1 MGRKRDFSE
10 IKAPTSTPF
19 LKWNASFT
27 SNRRKSF
34 VKAQMIVDSE
44 VLRLDAKLVP
54 LRTGFLKRSGDLGTV
69 IGSGE
74 VSYTAPYARHQYYET
89 AETRIYDPRRG
100 AKWFERMKVANKEAI
115 LRAVRASM

>member
-19 LKWNASFT
+19 LKWNASFA

-54 LRTGFLKRSGDLGTV
+54 LCTGFLKKSGDLGTV

-74 VSYTAPYARHQYYET
+74 VSYNAPYARHQYYET

>member
-10 IKAPTSTPF
+10 IKTPASTPF
-19 LKWNASFT
+19 LKWNASFA

-34 VKAQMIVDSE
+34 VKAQMVADSE

-54 LRTGFLKRSGDLGTV
+54 RDTGFLEKSGVLGTV

-74 VSYTAPYARHQYYET
+74 VSYIAPYARYQYYET

-100 AKWFERMKVANKEAI
+100 AKWFERMKVAKKAAM
-115 LRAVRASM
+115 LRAVRACM